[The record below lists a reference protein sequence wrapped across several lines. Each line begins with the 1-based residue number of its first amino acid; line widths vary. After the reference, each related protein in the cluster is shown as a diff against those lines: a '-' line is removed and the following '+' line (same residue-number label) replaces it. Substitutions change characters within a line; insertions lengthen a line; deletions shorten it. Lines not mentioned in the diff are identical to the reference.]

1 MTELSKIQAL
11 VDEELKEANEK
22 YPLFHSYH
30 EAYAVILEEL
40 EETEENV
47 KAMGYCIQAMWDYVK
62 RDKEP
67 RKSVE
72 NLKNFALN
80 TAAEAIQVAAMCDK
94 VLLKE
99 EQETFLHG
107 WIKCKDPSELTPEN
121 ICRFCVAS
129 PDECGEYPDICYK
142 GVMRESK

>member
-1 MTELSKIQAL
+1 MTELSKIQELAY
-11 VDEELKEANEK
+11 EELKEANEK
-22 YPLFHSYH
+22 NPLFHSDH

-47 KAMGYCIQAMWDYVK
+47 KAMGYCIQAMWDCVK

-107 WIKCKDPSELTPEN
+107 WIKCKDLSELTPEN
-121 ICRFCVAS
+121 ICRFCATG
-129 PDECGEYPDICYK
+129 PDECGEYPECCYN
-142 GVMRESK
+142 GVMREAK

>member
-11 VDEELKEANEK
+11 ADEELKEANEK
-22 YPLFHSYH
+22 NPLFHSDH
-30 EAYAVILEEL
+30 EAYAVIMEEL

-47 KAMGYCIQAMWDYVK
+47 KAMGYCIQGMWNYVK
-62 RDKEP
+62 RDKKP

-94 VLLKE
+94 
-99 EQETFLHG
+99 FLMTKDTYLYG
-107 WIKCKDPSELTPEN
+107 WIKCKDPSELTAEN
-121 ICRFCVAS
+121 ICRFCAAS

-142 GVMRESK
+142 GVIKELK

>member
-11 VDEELKEANEK
+11 ADEELKEANEK

-30 EAYAVILEEL
+30 EAYAVTLEEL
-40 EETEENV
+40 EETEENM
-47 KAMGYCIQAMWDYVK
+47 KAMRYWLETIWQCIRKNSDIKQYVEVL
-62 RDKEP
+62 KEC
-67 RKSVE
+67 
-72 NLKNFALN
+72 ALN

-94 VLLKE
+94 
-99 EQETFLHG
+99 FLMTKDTYLNG
-107 WIKCKDPSELTPEN
+107 WIKCNDPSELTPEN

-142 GVMRESK
+142 GVMKELK

>member
-1 MTELSKIQAL
+1 MTELSKIQELA
-11 VDEELKEANEK
+11 DEELKEANKK
-22 YPLFHSYH
+22 YPQFSSDH

-47 KAMGYCIQAMWDYVK
+47 KAMRYCMEVMWCCVK

-72 NLKNFALN
+72 DLKRFALRA
-80 TAAEAIQVAAMCDK
+80 AAEAIQVAAMCDK
-94 VLLKE
+94 VLMTKD
-99 EQETFLHG
+99 TYLHG

-121 ICRFCVAS
+121 ICRFCATG
-129 PDECGEYPDICYK
+129 PDECGEYPECCYN
-142 GVMRESK
+142 GVMKELK